1 MPKKTMYTTKGVAM
15 RRRFQAWQWLI
26 LIFAIFWVIFAIVMI
41 IGDFPFFIISIA
53 LTTIGALSA
62 LVVAL
67 AWAFQN
73 NV

>member
-1 MPKKTMYTTKGVAM
+1 M

-26 LIFAIFWVIFAIVMI
+26 ITFASFWILFAIVMI
-41 IGDFPFFIISIA
+41 VSNFPFFVISIA

-62 LVVAL
+62 LIVAL

>member
-1 MPKKTMYTTKGVAM
+1 MSKKVLYKKDRAM

-26 LIFAIFWVIFAIVMI
+26 LIFACFWVVFAIVMI
-41 IGDFPFFIISIA
+41 IGNFPFFIISIA